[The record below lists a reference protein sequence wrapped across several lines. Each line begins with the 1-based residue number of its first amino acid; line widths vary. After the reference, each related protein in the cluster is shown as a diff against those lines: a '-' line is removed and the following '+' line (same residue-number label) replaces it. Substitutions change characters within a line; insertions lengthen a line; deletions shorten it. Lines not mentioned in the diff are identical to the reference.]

1 MIEMRERIDAAVVE
15 GARRIPVNQ
24 IPAVLTFL
32 AARLLTEVCA
42 DRRGERN
49 SASATEPGKLF
60 TAGELAGSLNL
71 PESWIRSE
79 ERARRIPGIRAG
91 KYVRFK
97 LNDVERALAERQR
110 QGA

>member
-1 MIEMRERIDAAVVE
+1 MQARIDAAVVDW
-15 GARRIPVNQ
+15 ARCIPVEQ

-32 AARLLTEVCA
+32 SARLLAEGCA
-42 DRRGERN
+42 GRN
-49 SASATEPGKLF
+49 SEHNGASARDAEKLL
-60 TAGELAGSLNL
+60 TAEELAKRLGV
-71 PESWIRSE
+71 PESWVRTE
-79 ERARRIPGIRAG
+79 ERLRRIPSVRAG